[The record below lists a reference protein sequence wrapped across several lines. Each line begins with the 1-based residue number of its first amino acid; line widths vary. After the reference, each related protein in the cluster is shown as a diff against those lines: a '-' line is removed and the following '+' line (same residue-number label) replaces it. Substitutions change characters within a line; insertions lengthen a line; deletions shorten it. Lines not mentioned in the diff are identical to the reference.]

1 MSMPLW
7 GFVMAVMCAV
17 SWAVSPLATDH
28 GTEIGSCTSN
38 EINPVRSWAFL
49 LTALVFVL
57 FAEHGH
63 IPPVTDIKIQLMIG
77 LGVVLNYILG
87 DVFYYM
93 AIRMLGVNIAIPIA
107 NAYPVFLVFLAAA
120 ILDEKISL
128 VQFAAIF
135 TVVVGIGL
143 LKVGGQK
150 GAEVKTEKRWAAGLL
165 LTILA
170 GLSWSLCSIVTKLV
184 LQKTAIGA
192 AALSFYR
199 ACWLLPLAYAVHAI
213 MRCFC
218 PEKTVPLSSVP
229 LKARIYY
236 WISGVIGL
244 SIGYT
249 MYAYCVKTLPVAT
262 VTPITATSPLIAA
275 LCAHFVMKKKLTAIQ
290 WAGVGMIIA
299 GSVLVSI

>member
-1 MSMPLW
+1 MPLW

-17 SWAVSPLATDH
+17 SWAVSPLAIDRGTD
-28 GTEIGSCTSN
+28 IGSCTSN
-38 EINPVRSWAFL
+38 EINPVRSWSFL

-93 AIRMLGVNIAIPIA
+93 AIRMLGVNIAIPVA
-107 NAYPVFLVFLAAA
+107 NAYPVFLVFLAAV
-120 ILDEKISL
+120 ILGEKISL
-128 VQFAAIF
+128 VQFAAIS
-135 TVVVGIGL
+135 VVVAGIAL
-143 LKVGGQK
+143 LKAGGQRDTT
-150 GAEVKTEKRWAAGLL
+150 VKTEKRWAAGLL
-165 LTILA
+165 LTTLA

-192 AALSFYR
+192 AAFSFYR
-199 ACWLLPLAYAVHAI
+199 ACWLLLLAYVVHAV
-213 MRCFC
+213 MRYFF

-229 LKARIYY
+229 VKARIYY
-236 WISGVIGL
+236 WISGVVGL

-249 MYAYCVKTLPVAT
+249 MYAYCVKTLPVAI

-275 LCAHFVMKKKLTAIQ
+275 LYAHFVMKKKLSAIQ
-290 WAGVGMIIA
+290 WTGVGMIIA